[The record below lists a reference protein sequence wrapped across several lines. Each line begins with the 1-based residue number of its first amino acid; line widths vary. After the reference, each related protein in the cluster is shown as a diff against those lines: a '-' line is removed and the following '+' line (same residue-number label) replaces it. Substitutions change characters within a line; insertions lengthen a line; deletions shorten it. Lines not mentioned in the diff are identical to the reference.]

1 MKRGHFIAATAA
13 VVVASPLLP
22 LETTGEVIPIDP
34 SLLVDESMD
43 SMMVRY
49 QAVGGALSM
58 KSLEDAWEYMQYVL
72 DENGDRV
79 IVGPRLY

>member
-22 LETTGEVIPIDP
+22 LETTEVVSIDP
-34 SLLVDESMD
+34 SLLVDESIDRML
-43 SMMVRY
+43 VRY

-58 KSLEDAWEYMQYVL
+58 KLLEEVWMSMAQYVI

-79 IVGPRLY
+79 IAGPRRY